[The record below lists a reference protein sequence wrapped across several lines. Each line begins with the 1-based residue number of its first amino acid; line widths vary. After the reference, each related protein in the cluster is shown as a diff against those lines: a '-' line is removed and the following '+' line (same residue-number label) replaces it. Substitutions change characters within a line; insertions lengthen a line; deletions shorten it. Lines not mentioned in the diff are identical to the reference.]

1 MTITAINPDSMDE
14 QGEVTVP
21 ELPPAPPGPAE
32 DGSIRMLAEHT
43 AYSNRFVTVN
53 YDEVMFPNG
62 AQGNYTRISPGTG
75 LGVVAVPH
83 AVFRGLP
90 YLGLVRQYRYPVGAF
105 TLEFPRGGSD
115 DLSLEEAGREL
126 VEETGL
132 VYSSGTQLGIIHPD
146 TGIMDTRVAVWHT
159 VHHLSD
165 LSSLHVE
172 EETGARVHWY
182 SHGEV
187 MGMISSGK
195 ITCGITLA
203 AIAML
208 ENSGRLV
215 SAA

>member
-1 MTITAINPDSMDE
+1 MTITAISPGSMDE
-14 QGEVTVP
+14 RGEETAP
-21 ELPPAPPGPAE
+21 ALPPAPPGPAA
-32 DGSIRMLAEHT
+32 DGSIRLIAKHT
-43 AYSNRFVTVN
+43 AYSNPYVSVN
-53 YDEVMFPNG
+53 FDEVMFPNG
-62 AQGNYTRISPGTG
+62 AQGNYTRITSGTG

-132 VYSSGTQLGIIHPD
+132 EYTSGNQLGVIHPD
-146 TGIMDTRVAVWHT
+146 TGIMDTRVAVWRT
-159 VHHLSD
+159 VHHLTD
-165 LSSLHVE
+165 LASLHVE
-172 EETGARVHWY
+172 EETGAKVQWY

-187 MGMISSGK
+187 IGLISSGK

-203 AIAML
+203 AMAML
-208 ENSGRLV
+208 ENSGLLV